1 MLVRKVHQAAV
12 TLHGRG
18 HPRVTLFRVTTLRLL
33 ASACALT
40 WILLPVVPIAGEPQA
55 TTSARTWIGQ
65 EQRIEDHLRT
75 AEVTTVEDIGIGVTR
90 PRRAGLSPTEPV
102 ASLAWKVLPP
112 GRRGGYFESYKSEI
126 AAYEL
131 DKLLGLRMVPPAV
144 ERRINGEIGAAIMW
158 LQGLRSVKELGGKV
172 PSGPAWAPAIRKMVM
187 FDNLVANAD
196 RNAGNILIGQPGE
209 LILIDH
215 SRAFITDTDVKT
227 FERVDA
233 ALWDRMRALTRDDL
247 SRVLDPWIDSAA
259 IDGIIA
265 RRNRMAGMVDRL
277 VAKKGRA
284 LVIIP
289 E

>member
-1 MLVRKVHQAAV
+1 M
-12 TLHGRG
+12 
-18 HPRVTLFRVTTLRLL
+18 TLFRVTALRLL
-33 ASACALT
+33 VSACALT
-40 WILLPVVPIAGEPQA
+40 WILLPAVPIATEPQA
-55 TTSARTWIGQ
+55 TGSARTWIGR

-75 AEVTTVEDIGIGVTR
+75 AEVTTLEDIGTGVTR
-90 PRRAGLSPTEPV
+90 PRRADLSPAEPV
-102 ASLAWKVLPP
+102 ASLVWKVLPP

-144 ERRINGEIGAAIMW
+144 ERQIDGDVGAAIMW
-158 LQGLRSVKELGGKV
+158 LPDIRSVKELGGKV
-172 PSGPAWAPAIRKMVM
+172 PSGPAWGSAIRKMAM
-187 FDNLVANAD
+187 FDNLVANPD

-215 SRAFITDTDVKT
+215 SRAFITDTKLKT

-233 ALWDRMRALTRDDL
+233 ALWDRMTALTRDDL
-247 SRVLDPWIDSAA
+247 SRVLDRWLDGDA
-259 IDGIIA
+259 IDAIIA
-265 RRNRMAGMVDRL
+265 RRNRMTEMVNRL

-289 E
+289 